1 MSGGRLAGN
10 PMTTTAPREAIPD
23 GGPVLAVEG
32 LRVHFTGESGVARA
46 VDGVD
51 VTVGRRETVCLV
63 GESGCGKTV
72 SALAVLGLVP
82 GPPGVL
88 AGGRIR
94 FGGRNLLELDD
105 RAMET
110 VRGRRIGMVFQEPLT
125 SLNPVFTIGE
135 QIAEPLRVHLRLPEP
150 EVRRRCIQLLADVGL
165 DSPAD
170 RLADYPHRLSG
181 GQRQRVMIAMALAC
195 EPELIIADE
204 PTTALDVTVQAQI
217 LALMRRLQQSRSM
230 SMLYITHDL
239 RVVAQIADRVYV
251 MYAGLIAECGDLDQ
265 IFKTPRHPY
274 TRALLA
280 ALPGRGKRGR
290 RLYSIPG
297 TVPDPAHRPP
307 GCPFHPRCAQAEP
320 PCRTQLPGLCA
331 FEAGHVARCPV
342 AAERGPEDWC
352 A

>member
-1 MSGGRLAGN
+1 MSGGRPAEGLV
-10 PMTTTAPREAIPD
+10 TTAPREDTPD

-82 GPPGVL
+82 GPPEGL
-88 AGGRIR
+88 AAGRIR

-150 EVRRRCIQLLADVGL
+150 EVHRRCIQLLADVGL

-217 LALMRRLQQSRSM
+217 LALMRRLQQSRGM

-265 IFKTPRHPY
+265 IFKAPRHPY

-297 TVPDPAHRPP
+297 TVPDPAHRPA
-307 GCPFHPRCAQAEP
+307 GCPFHPRCPQAVA

-331 FEAGHVARCPV
+331 FEPGHVARCPV